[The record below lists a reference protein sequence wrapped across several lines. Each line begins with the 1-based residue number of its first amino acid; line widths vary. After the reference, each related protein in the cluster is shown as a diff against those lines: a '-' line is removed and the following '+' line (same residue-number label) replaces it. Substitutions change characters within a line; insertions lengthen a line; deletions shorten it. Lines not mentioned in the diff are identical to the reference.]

1 MADIAT
7 LQIQVDTSHVEKAS
21 KVLSLL
27 ADQAKKAE
35 FSTDG
40 LSKKQKVLV
49 DQLKRLEAQTT
60 LSADEMRLYDLAVK
74 GATQAQ
80 LQQAAASLN
89 QQKAISGVA
98 AVAASGRGAFRAM
111 RGSVQQ
117 LGYQV
122 QDIAVQLQ
130 AGTSAITVFTQQG
143 SQIAALFGPGGAV
156 FGAVLAI
163 AGAITGALIG
173 SLRAST
179 EELKNMTDEV
189 DRLIKKSAQLSEEQR
204 LSEAYKLRDKFNE
217 SLNREREARSKLY
230 GIEKKIAEQK
240 RAGIAISAE
249 DERAR
254 IDAIAAMQSE
264 QDLQDD
270 LERGYFFLK
279 EGRTLLTDEQERAI
293 QKGTRYIEKLQ
304 QEAEAAG
311 KSAIEVRRLRFEQ
324 MELAKTFGPLVAAQA
339 EANLLKIEQ
348 AEAEEAMA
356 KEAID
361 REKRKQRAI
370 LDAQKEAEN
379 QRKQFEKDKLEDQR
393 IVNQGLLSLED
404 NLLKN
409 KTDKQKAGYR
419 LAVNLLDQEKRER
432 AVNIV
437 STSYEAAMKAYAAL
451 AGVPIIGPALGAA
464 AAATVIAAGVSFAAQ
479 SLAGR
484 ALGGQVRA
492 GESYVV
498 GERGPEILTMGTS
511 GRVTPNDKIQT
522 SQTEVSKNVNVSF
535 QISTVDATGF
545 DTLLQSRRGQ
555 IIGIINT
562 ALNERGRPALA

>member
-7 LQIQVDTSHVEKAS
+7 LQIKVDTKDVAAATAA
-21 KVLSLL
+21 LDALGY
-27 ADQAKKAE
+27 QAKDVTKKV
-35 FSTDG
+35 DG
-40 LSKKQKVLV
+40 FAGAAKK
-49 DQLKRLEAQTT
+49 
-60 LSADEMRLYDLAVK
+60 
-74 GATQAQ
+74 
-80 LQQAAASLN
+80 N
-89 QQKAISGVA
+89 
-98 AVAASGRGAFRAM
+98 RGAFRAM

-117 LGYQV
+117 LGFQV

-163 AGAITGALIG
+163 GGAIAGALVG
-173 SLRAST
+173 SMNAAK
-179 EELKNMTDEV
+179 EEAKDLVDEL
-189 DRLIKKSAQLSEEQR
+189 DRLIDKSREMTEAQKLNELPRIYLAIADSAEKSREARKQLNLASLEGRNKTQAEKDALLEYQAVVDTEEQR
-204 LSEAYKLRDKFNE
+204 MKALKEAAAIMRGERYLTSGAIKE
-217 SLNREREARSKLY
+217 NREESEKLVKKLEEEARAAGMTANELRLY
-230 GIEKKIAEQK
+230 NLELKKQEAIQK
-240 RAGIAISAE
+240 TYGVANR
-249 DERAR
+249 
-254 IDAIAAMQSE
+254 
-264 QDLQDD
+264 DL
-270 LERGYFFLK
+270 R
-279 EGRTLLTDEQERAI
+279 ERAI
-293 QKGTRYIEKLQ
+293 IAADALIMEERLAQESARIEDRK
-304 QEAEAAG
+304 
-311 KSAIEVRRLRFEQ
+311 
-324 MELAKTFGPLVAAQA
+324 
-339 EANLLKIEQ
+339 
-348 AEAEEAMA
+348 
-356 KEAID
+356 KEAIKKA
-361 REKRKQRAI
+361 REEEKAYRDQFRYDERQR
-370 LDAQKEAEN
+370 
-379 QRKQFEKDKLEDQR
+379 LEDQR

-522 SQTEVSKNVNVSF
+522 SQTEVGTRNVNVSF